1 VSVLGHDVPCNE
13 FGKPYLPFPF
23 HVQKKKKKKKKK
35 TITVLASSEQLH
47 VVGNKAF
54 YFH

>member
-1 VSVLGHDVPCNE
+1 MSVLGHDVPCNE

-23 HVQKKKKKKKKK
+23 HVQKKKKKK